1 MPNETLFPSLRQAR
15 AVLVRPRSAR
25 AGRAPA
31 SIRLHRALR
40 DGGEEIGRTELTNL
54 SRRAWRQPRT
64 ALLSGG
70 NLGLRS
76 ARLTSDAYDGAVPRV
91 NL

>member
-1 MPNETLFPSLRQAR
+1 MPERDALPSLRQAR
-15 AVLVRPRSAR
+15 AVLMRPRSAR
-25 AGRAPA
+25 AGRAQA

-64 ALLSGG
+64 ALLSGENWG
-70 NLGLRS
+70 SGQLGSHPMPMMVLF
-76 ARLTSDAYDGAVPRV
+76 LV
-91 NL
+91 